1 MENKITLSEVAGL
14 TYLTP
19 ETAVFRM
26 NGEFAAATVNGEEH
40 SRIWLHRVFP
50 YDMENEF
57 ISVQISDNEEIGMI
71 RDLADFSEEQ
81 QEILRAELTR
91 KYFTP
96 KIKKIKSLK
105 EFRGFSYW
113 QVETDIG
120 DMEISLQD
128 TYRSLNKV
136 GGGRIIVTDMSGNR
150 FEIENFDELDRR
162 SQRKLELYI

>member
-1 MENKITLSEVAGL
+1 MDNKITLSEVAGL

-26 NGEFAAATVNGEEH
+26 NGEFAAATVSGEDH

-50 YDMENEF
+50 YDMEDEF

-71 RDLADFSEEQ
+71 RRLSDFPEDQ
-81 QEILRAELTR
+81 QEILVRELER

-96 KIKKIKSLK
+96 KITRIKSLK
-105 EFRGFSYW
+105 EIRGFSYW

-136 GGGRIIVTDMSGNR
+136 GGGRVIVTDISGNR
-150 FEIENFDELDRR
+150 YEIECFDKLDRR
-162 SQRKLELYI
+162 SQRKLELYL